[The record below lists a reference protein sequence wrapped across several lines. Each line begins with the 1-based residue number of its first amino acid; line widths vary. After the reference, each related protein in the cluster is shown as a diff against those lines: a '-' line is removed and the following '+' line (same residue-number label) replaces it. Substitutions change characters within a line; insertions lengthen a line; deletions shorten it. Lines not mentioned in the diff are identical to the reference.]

1 MPPQKS
7 ITNAQ
12 KAALCA
18 QQQLQPDLSN
28 LEIHAWFQQAYN
40 QSISPSSISKILC
53 QLDEQILAQ
62 FQPVPEEDSN
72 SNEEEEVLPHISY
85 LDAFDALQT
94 VHLYEEQQQEG
105 LQEVIQA
112 LNHLENEIE
121 EQKLYMWRQ
130 QAILLYNL
138 LPLPITNTWLIAN

>member
-1 MPPQKS
+1 M
-7 ITNAQ
+7 NRF
-12 KAALCA
+12 L
-18 QQQLQPDLSN
+18 LN
-28 LEIHAWFQQAYN
+28 FN
-40 QSISPSSISKILC
+40 
-53 QLDEQILAQ
+53 
-62 FQPVPEEDSN
+62 FQPVPEEDFN

-112 LNHLENEIE
+112 LNQPENEIE
-121 EQKLYMWRQ
+121 KQQLYMWRQ

-138 LPLPITNTWLIAN
+138 LPLPITNTWLTAN